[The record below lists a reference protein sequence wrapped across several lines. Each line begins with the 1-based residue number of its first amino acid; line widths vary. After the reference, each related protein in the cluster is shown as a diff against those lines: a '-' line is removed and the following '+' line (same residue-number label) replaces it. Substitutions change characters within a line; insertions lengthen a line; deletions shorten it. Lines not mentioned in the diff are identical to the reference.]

1 MPGQFYARY
10 VPPKAH
16 KETAL
21 QEPETQQSH
30 VDEVVAPRKEKDPK
44 RPKKR
49 KRVEQ
54 QDAAAEDEATSR
66 KHKAVLSKFEKS
78 SQLASVVAARE
89 KPKDEAPEEEPEL
102 HDLGPLPQPE
112 PVPDVPYKPE
122 FSALPSWLAQPITAP
137 MSSRK
142 PFEQLRID
150 PKLIKHLKSKG
161 YHEAF
166 AVQSAVL
173 PLLLPGGPP
182 DVADVCVSAATGS
195 GKTLAYLLPM
205 IESMRHRVVTQLRGV
220 IVVPTRE
227 LVFQAREVAELC
239 AVGSGLKIGTAMGSH
254 AFGVE
259 QDMLIKKGRRYDS
272 ATSVLLRDKAKQRLA
287 DGWAADEDNCEDVLD
302 VLPGHVP
309 EYESKVD
316 ILICTPGRLVEH
328 LHQTKGF
335 NLNHVDWLVID
346 EADRLLDQS
355 FQDWADTVMTS
366 LEAEKTLDQMSPRDR
381 IKTHLRYLPQKRNVR
396 KVILSATMTRDLS
409 KLDALRLRRPK
420 LVIVEGTEHAGG
432 RIDGDVFELPNSLYE
447 CAIPVGDGSRK
458 PLFLLRLLQTQILP
472 DLPKSAAP
480 SYGEQMD
487 EDTKSEDD
495 SDDSESVSST
505 DTESTDEESDD
516 DSAPSD
522 SESSVSAES
531 SAASDSTSTDT
542 DSESDAQS
550 SSSDTLGGD
559 ESTAP
564 TRSTTTTTTTTTTT
578 PPASNV
584 LIFTHNNEN
593 ANRLSRLLGLLNPAY
608 GPLTGTLTKSST
620 SSSSRKLLR
629 AFNAGKLRILIASDR
644 ASRGLDLANL
654 THLVNYDMATS
665 VTSYVHRVGRTA
677 RAGNAGTA
685 WTLFT
690 RSEAGWF
697 WNVVARGEAVVR
709 AAGLKVQRL
718 KLEDAVSEEA
728 LGGYEEALAR
738 LRDEVRGNGE

>member
-16 KETAL
+16 KEAPKSPSK
-21 QEPETQQSH
+21 EPEIPST
-30 VDEVVAPRKEKDPK
+30 VTEVASPATAKEKDPK

-54 QDAAAEDEATSR
+54 QDATIEDDTTSK

-78 SQLASVVAARE
+78 SQLASVAAARE
-89 KPKDEAPEEEPEL
+89 KPNDEAPAEEPEL
-102 HDLGPLPQPE
+102 HDLGPIPQPE
-112 PVPDVPYKPE
+112 PVPDIPYKPQ
-122 FSALPSWLAQPITAP
+122 FSSLPSWLAQPITAP

-205 IESMRHRVVTQLRGV
+205 IESMRYRVVTQLRGV

-227 LVFQAREVAELC
+227 LVVQAREAAELC

-259 QDMLIKKGRRYDS
+259 QDMLVKKGRRYDS
-272 ATSVLLRDKAKQRLA
+272 AASVRLRDKAKRRLA
-287 DGWAADEDNCEDVLD
+287 DGWAEDDDCEDILD

-316 ILICTPGRLVEH
+316 ILVCTPGRLVEH

-335 NLNHVDWLVID
+335 NLNHVEWLVID

-355 FQDWADTVMTS
+355 FQDWAETVMNS
-366 LEAEKTLDQMSPRDR
+366 LEVEKTVDQMSPRER
-381 IKTHLRYLPQKRNVR
+381 IVAHLRYIPQRRNVR

-420 LVIVEGTEHAGG
+420 LVVVEGTEHAGG
-432 RIDGDVFELPNSLYE
+432 RVDGDAFELPDSLHE

-458 PLFLLRLLQTQILP
+458 PLFLLRLLQTRILP
-472 DLPKSAAP
+472 DLPYSATP
-480 SYGEQMD
+480 NYEKMD
-487 EDTKSEDD
+487 DTKPDE
-495 SDDSESVSST
+495 SDDSESISST
-505 DTESTDEESDD
+505 DTESTEESDD
-516 DSAPSD
+516 DSASSD
-522 SESSVSAES
+522 SDSSASGES
-531 SAASDSTSTDT
+531 SAADSTETDS
-542 DSESDAQS
+542 DSESDAQ

-559 ESTAP
+559 ESTTA
-564 TRSTTTTTTTTTTT
+564 TRPTTTAST
-578 PPASNV
+578 PVSNV

-608 GPLTGTLTKSST
+608 APVTGTLTKSST

-629 AFNAGKLRILIASDR
+629 AFAAGKLRILIASDR
-644 ASRGLDLANL
+644 ASRGLDLP
-654 THLVNYDMATS
+654 HLAHIVNYDMATS

-677 RAGNAGTA
+677 RAGNAGVA

-697 WNVVARGEAVVR
+697 WNVVARGEAVAR
-709 AAGLKVQRL
+709 AAKVDRL
-718 KLEDAVSEEA
+718 RLEDALGEEA
-728 LGGYEEALAR
+728 VERYEGALAR
-738 LRDEVRGNGE
+738 LRDEVRGVVE